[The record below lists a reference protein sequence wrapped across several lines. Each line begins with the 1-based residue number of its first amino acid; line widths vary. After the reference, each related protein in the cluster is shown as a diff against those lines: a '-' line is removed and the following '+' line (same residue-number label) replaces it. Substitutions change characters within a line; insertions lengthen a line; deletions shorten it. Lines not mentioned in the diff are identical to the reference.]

1 MDISEEFTNFLVN
14 LLIIVFAII
23 IIYNIFPTLAFISNT
38 DVHRDVKIIEGAD
51 GSISQ
56 EQCQNKISSNTN
68 SMAIDELKKQIKT
81 LQTNVKGNTAQVNML
96 NKQVHKNHIDNGKK
110 NNEAAK
116 SASKGVPS

>member
-23 IIYNIFPTLAFISNT
+23 IIYNIFPTLAFIPNT
-38 DVHRDVKIIEGAD
+38 DEHHDVKIIEGAD